1 MDQDQAN
8 HRFLTDGSYLVLTP
22 RFSPN
27 SQKITYMSY
36 INPNSPRVYI
46 FDIETGQQEIVG
58 EFPGMTFAP
67 RFSPD
72 GKKIVMSYTDPSV
85 GN

>member
-36 INPNSPRVYI
+36 AKLNSPRVFI

-67 RFSPD
+67 RFHQMVQ
-72 GKKIVMSYTDPSV
+72 KL
-85 GN
+85 